1 LKIQLKAALRSLRVP
16 LHSIVKRTMA
26 SNGLVMELQQPFDYE
41 TYLFDADGVLWRS
54 MDPVP
59 GAIKFINEL
68 LERGKQVYIVTNNST
83 KTITQYMKKVADLG
97 FGNLHENNIISP
109 NVVLADFFKRNP
121 HFMSKAV
128 YTIASSGVIET
139 LEKELGVET
148 FGSGPDAVSPDA
160 TFLSTIDV
168 SREVSAVVVGYDVHI
183 SYNKIMKAANYLRDP
198 NCGFFITNEDY
209 TFPGPDGALVVPGT
223 GCVTAAIRACA
234 HPREPTVFGKPSE
247 QLELYMK
254 ANFKLDPTSTIMFG
268 DRLDTDIKFGNQL
281 GVDTCWM
288 RTGVHK
294 EEDVMRAID
303 EGAKELVPHYTFS
316 FEQYYAA

>member
-1 LKIQLKAALRSLRVP
+1 LKAYFRVLRAP
-16 LHSIVKRTMA
+16 FHSTVRNTMSSTIA
-26 SNGLVMELQQPFDYE
+26 ELENPFKYE

-54 MDPVP
+54 NDPVP
-59 GAIKFINEL
+59 GAINFINEL
-68 LERGKQVYIVTNNST
+68 IERGKHVYIVTNNST
-83 KTITQYMKKVADLG
+83 KTTAEYMKKVADLG
-97 FGNLHENNIISP
+97 FGQLNEMNIISP
-109 NVVLADFFKRNP
+109 NVVMAHFFKRNT
-121 HFMSKAV
+121 HFMSKAI

-148 FGSGPDAVSPDA
+148 FGSGPDPVEPDA
-160 TFLSTIDV
+160 TFLSKIDC

-209 TFPGPDGALVVPGT
+209 TFPGPNGAMVVPGT
-223 GCVTAAIRACA
+223 GCITSSIRACA
-234 HPREPTVFGKPSE
+234 HPREPMIFGKPSE
-247 QLELYMK
+247 ALERYMK
-254 ANFKLDPTSTIMFG
+254 ANFTLDFEHTIMFG

-294 EEDVMRAID
+294 EEDVQRAVD
-303 EGAKELVPHYTFS
+303 QGQKELIPHYTFS
-316 FEQYYAA
+316 FEQHFALQKPLPN